1 MKAFALLLS
10 PTRRLA
16 EIRRVPQILML
27 LLFYLREIRSGASP
41 NNNSPL
47 PLSHEPHPA
56 IGGIPARAANF
67 NASTIP
73 LARDSL
79 RRLAE
84 Y

>member
-1 MKAFALLLS
+1 MS

-27 LLFYLREIRSGASP
+27 PLFRLREIRSGASP

-56 IGGIPARAANF
+56 IGGNSARAANF
-67 NASTIP
+67 NASAIL

-79 RRLAE
+79 RRLAK